1 MLKITIFWRTVLLF
15 CAYLFL
21 VNGTMMLFYIL
32 TESPESLSSE
42 MQKAIT
48 SDASTVTKKLEKEI
62 KHKSIT
68 EEIKNPADF
77 QFLKTVMEKEKRDM
91 QILDLSGNVISEIH
105 LENGI
110 KRKKLTEND
119 VKIIQAKGLLMSK
132 GYAGLIRST
141 VEIAMPLK
149 VDGKVLGLVQ
159 VSYPKTNPLRLRK
172 VVTFAVAVETI
183 VVALLAMLFSKWF
196 TIPIRELIKAT
207 EQMAKGHL
215 GYQAKIKSSDEI
227 GDLSNTFNYM
237 SKSLADMTKMRREL
251 TADISHEL
259 RSPLA
264 RIRASAES
272 LFDKVIDDEKER
284 ERYLQDICEEV
295 DDLNSLIG
303 DLLELSK
310 LELDKVNLERS
321 LVNLKELI
329 TGVVSKI
336 NPIAKR
342 KGVTLEIDIEN
353 RIPELS
359 LDGRRISRVIGNLVD
374 NSLKYTNSH
383 GRIKV
388 TAAEKGDCVEV
399 NVEDNGRGI
408 PQEEL
413 QFIFERFYRIDKSR
427 ARDTGG
433 TGLGLAIAKQIIKAH
448 GGEITAQ
455 SKLGE
460 GTKVTFYL
468 PKKAKG

>member
-1 MLKITIFWRTVLLF
+1 MVKITIFWRTVLLF

-32 TESPESLSSE
+32 TESPGSLSSE

-48 SDASTVTKKLEKEI
+48 SDASTVTKKIEKEM
-62 KHKSIT
+62 KYKSIT

-77 QFLKTVMEKEKRDM
+77 QELKTVMEKEKRDM
-91 QILDLSGNVISEIH
+91 QILDLSGNVISEIR

-110 KRKKLTEND
+110 RRKKLTEND
-119 VKIIQAKGLLMSK
+119 IKIIQTKGLLMSK

-141 VEIAMPLK
+141 VEIIMPLK
-149 VDGKVLGLVQ
+149 IDGKILGFVQ
-159 VSYPKTNPLRLRK
+159 ISYPKTNPLRLKK
-172 VVTFAVAVETI
+172 VITFAVVVETI
-183 VVALLAMLFSKWF
+183 IVALLAMLFSKWF
-196 TIPIRELIKAT
+196 AIPIGELIKAT
-207 EQMAKGHL
+207 EQMAKGNL

-227 GDLSNTFNYM
+227 GELANTFNYM
-237 SKSLADMTKMRREL
+237 SKSLADMTKVRGEL

-259 RSPLA
+259 RSPLS
-264 RIRASAES
+264 RIRACAES
-272 LFDKVIDDEKER
+272 LADRVIDDEKDKES
-284 ERYLQDICEEV
+284 YLQAICEEV

-321 LVNLKELI
+321 LVSPKEI
-329 TGVVSKI
+329 INSVVSKI
-336 NPIAKR
+336 TPIAKR
-342 KGVTLEIDIEN
+342 KGVTVEVDIEN
-353 RIPELS
+353 GIPDLP

-388 TAAEKGDCVEV
+388 TAVEKGDCVEI